1 MSSTPLRKLYRSI
14 GKTTAQDKKTC
25 SDLLKGLKGTAA
37 SSLASMFRESLEINS
52 HFDGT
57 TQPFLNA
64 ASLRARTKLT
74 SGSRGDNRIA
84 YFLST
89 KGEVRV
95 TGGPRGYSFHYVGR
109 QVPPF
114 RQERAGAPRS
124 GAGGIDYTAVAG
136 ETPVLG
142 EIKRSGDH
150 NAFYAF
156 IQLLTYLSEMAT
168 PNQVA
173 RATQHKEFGVA
184 LEYPQP
190 FDLHILLTDLNPRSG
205 TLELINRTQ
214 DLADAFRKGLG
225 KAEKGVLGKVL
236 CLQMESAHFASED
249 TPTLRCDWVM

>member
-74 SGSRGDNRIA
+74 SGS
-84 YFLST
+84 
-89 KGEVRV
+89 
-95 TGGPRGYSFHYVGR
+95 RGYSFHYVGR